1 MLILGHEKKNLSKM
15 LTYTSPLFVG
25 MDTRKFRI
33 IFVMLQGIMYQSL
46 SFFQVIIREKEQFF

>member
-46 SFFQVIIREKEQFF
+46 NFFKLL